1 MDWREMRARLVQQ
14 EKAEAGSSS
23 NEVDGYVYESPLIEQ
38 GSVILGGT
46 MQDFGFALR
55 QQYFHKSVMLLLQHD
70 EGFTKG
76 IILNRPS
83 AYEIDGWRVWF
94 GGDVGEGDMF
104 RGSQESKGEREIICL
119 HALDG
124 ELAERL
130 SMSVIK
136 GVSYTSLQGAQALV
150 SDGVA
155 SRSDFW
161 VFVGYAGWAPRQ
173 LQGEVERNSWFLA
186 SADSGTLLKE
196 LLRQGTGLPPP
207 SSGVV
212 PGDGLST
219 WETLM
224 ASIGR
229 SEEVERTRGSLA
241 DRMLSEWCR
250 VRLVPPLMRGAQAAA
265 QSPPAEQEEAGAVP
279 QLPMPVGTVLCSGE
293 PSDRA
298 LLSDQFLHKSILL
311 TIHKLPDGICVA
323 IVLNRPTANLVQF
336 HTEGKP
342 RRCISFGGDGRL
354 RAPVLDLDSNGLM
367 WLSQVKTLGALELGR
382 PVGDSGLK
390 QVPAQEAADSI
401 KDGSTELSDY
411 LLVSGL
417 VCFGQEELETMFR
430 SGEMHVVK
438 DASSVWPQVWDLS
451 DPTKIADEK
460 ASSSGNGAALSDGTG
475 AWWAARLLG
484 KQESRQSGKS
494 RSDPGTSSASF
505 DALLSGLQAMPPA
518 HLADEALAE
527 WLKFFAGHA
536 DEPRE

>member
-1 MDWREMRARLVQQ
+1 
-14 EKAEAGSSS
+14 
-23 NEVDGYVYESPLIEQ
+23 
-38 GSVILGGT
+38 
-46 MQDFGFALR
+46 
-55 QQYFHKSVMLLLQHD
+55 
-70 EGFTKG
+70 
-76 IILNRPS
+76 
-83 AYEIDGWRVWF
+83 
-94 GGDVGEGDMF
+94 
-104 RGSQESKGEREIICL
+104 
-119 HALDG
+119 
-124 ELAERL
+124 
-130 SMSVIK
+130 
-136 GVSYTSLQGAQALV
+136 
-150 SDGVA
+150 
-155 SRSDFW
+155 
-161 VFVGYAGWAPRQ
+161 
-173 LQGEVERNSWFLA
+173 
-186 SADSGTLLKE
+186 
-196 LLRQGTGLPPP
+196 
-207 SSGVV
+207 
-212 PGDGLST
+212 
-219 WETLM
+219 
-224 ASIGR
+224 
-229 SEEVERTRGSLA
+229 
-241 DRMLSEWCR
+241 
-250 VRLVPPLMRGAQAAA
+250 
-265 QSPPAEQEEAGAVP
+265 
-279 QLPMPVGTVLCSGE
+279 
-293 PSDRA
+293 
-298 LLSDQFLHKSILL
+298 
-311 TIHKLPDGICVA
+311 
-323 IVLNRPTANLVQF
+323 
-336 HTEGKP
+336 
-342 RRCISFGGDGRL
+342 
-354 RAPVLDLDSNGLM
+354 M